1 MKETIKNTVIRS
13 YGELC
18 RKLKVGNWQ
27 NNVFMSNSIEIVV
40 AQQKKLD
47 GLEKSVIA
55 LEKQMDEL
63 RSTVS
68 GIKVIKK

>member
-1 MKETIKNTVIRS
+1 M
-13 YGELC
+13 
-18 RKLKVGNWQ
+18 GNWQ